1 MAEDLTLSD
10 INSMLQELYHASGA
24 PYFFDAPFI
33 GIAAADDPFFVKYFH
48 KKGDFPLRKENRHKI
63 EKYNQKIENYLIKR
77 SFFVVSAFMIGG

>member
-33 GIAAADDPFFVKYFH
+33 GIAAADDID
-48 KKGDFPLRKENRHKI
+48 G
-63 EKYNQKIENYLIKR
+63 
-77 SFFVVSAFMIGG
+77 